1 MDQDGTWHG
10 GRPQP
15 RQLCVRLGPSPHPEK
30 GGGALPQ
37 FSAHVYCR
45 QTAVWVNLPVG
56 TEVDLGLRDI
66 VLDGDPARPPLK
78 GRGTAPQ

>member
-1 MDQDGTWHG
+1 MPLGMVVG
-10 GRPQP
+10 
-15 RQLCVRLGPSPHPEK
+15 LGPRDFVFDGDPAAPQKKET
-30 GGGALPQ
+30 APTQ